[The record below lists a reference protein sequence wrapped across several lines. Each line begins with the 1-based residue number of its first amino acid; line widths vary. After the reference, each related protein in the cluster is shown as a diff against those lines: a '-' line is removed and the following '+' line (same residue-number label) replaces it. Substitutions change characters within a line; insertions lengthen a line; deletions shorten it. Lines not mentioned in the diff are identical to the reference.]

1 MIACLDS
8 WAVLS
13 WLDGEEPAATR
24 VETLLPER
32 PTMNWVNA
40 VEVYYRVERQ
50 HGRDA
55 ADEVLAG
62 LRRHFD
68 FDLPGPTRM
77 VETARLKA
85 AAPMALGDCFA
96 VATAT
101 GIGATLLTGDPEIL
115 ARSDLPC
122 AVEDLRPTTTR

>member
-8 WAVLS
+8 WAVLA
-13 WLDGEEPAATR
+13 WLDGEAPAAER
-24 VETLLPER
+24 VEALLPER

-50 HGRDA
+50 HGREA

-77 VETARLKA
+77 VETAQLKA
-85 AAPMALGDCFA
+85 AMPIALGDCFA
-96 VATAT
+96 LATAAA
-101 GIGATLLTGDPEIL
+101 IGGTLLTGNPEIL
-115 ARSDLPC
+115 GRRDLPC
-122 AVEDLRPTTTR
+122 AVEDLRP